1 MSPPAPDA
9 YSPPLEELLEESA
22 ERSAGAVL
30 PVVFDLVSPRSV
42 VDVGCWFGTWL
53 KVARDLGVED
63 VLGIDAPY
71 TDQSQL
77 RIPEEMFLARDLTVP
92 LTLERRFDLVMSL
105 EVAEHLPAAAAD
117 DFVAS
122 LTRLAP
128 AVLFSAAIPGQ
139 GGEGHLNEQ
148 WPSYWAERFA
158 ANGFVVADVLRARFW
173 ENPAV
178 THWYAQNL
186 LLFATPEWLGARPAV
201 SELSPNLG
209 AMPLVHPR
217 TFEHVVSSG
226 EERVVTSPAAA
237 IPLRELLRE
246 LPPAAARAVRSRL
259 RRR

>member
-1 MSPPAPDA
+1 VVPEA

-22 ERSAGAVL
+22 ERSANEVL

-53 KVARDLGVED
+53 KVARELGVED

-71 TDQSQL
+71 TDRSRL
-77 RIPEEMFLARDLTVP
+77 RIPQEMFVARDLTAP

-105 EVAEHLPAAAAD
+105 EVAEHLPPAAAD

-128 AVLFSAAIPGQ
+128 VVLFSAAIPGQ
-139 GGEGHLNEQ
+139 RGEGHLNEQ
-148 WPSYWAERFA
+148 WPAYWAERFA
-158 ANGFVVADVLRARFW
+158 ANGFAVADVLRGRFW

-186 LLFATPEWLGARPAV
+186 LLFATPEWLGAHRAV
-201 SELSPNLG
+201 SELSPDLG
-209 AMPLVHPR
+209 AMPLIHPR
-217 TFEHVVSSG
+217 TFDHVVSSA
-226 EERVVTSPAAA
+226 EEKAIDTPAAA
-237 IPLRELLRE
+237 TSLRTLLRE
-246 LPPAAARAVRSRL
+246 LPPATARAVRSRL